1 MIINTRPMD
10 TGDLSEEAYRA
21 IIIEAELFNHNLT
34 LQFGLLSYECEDEN
48 DFIEKSIL
56 LINDIRTF
64 NEWMLE
70 DMFFGESYDKN
81 QLYKTLDRI
90 LVNIENYV
98 TRMENGEFFDE

>member
-48 DFIEKSIL
+48 NFIEKSIL